1 MEQTWFK
8 PHSKYNI
15 QQIWFNDLNLT
26 PSEIEKKM
34 KKECI
39 ELDSEEGKTIGF
51 TSEYFTSLSFL
62 RRWKTKKH
70 NILEIAFIEVHNKNR
85 HIISNFLKNLT
96 KKFDLIYVN
105 TPCRTMFWLGWK
117 YEITYIE
124 NSPNEYV
131 WNKNLIHYHK
141 RNRFMSYLK
150 EYKKNT
156 IYNKQFMMW
165 FGQEIDKIR
174 LETKKRIFSD

>member
-1 MEQTWFK
+1 
-8 PHSKYNI
+8 
-15 QQIWFNDLNLT
+15 
-26 PSEIEKKM
+26 
-34 KKECI
+34 
-39 ELDSEEGKTIGF
+39 
-51 TSEYFTSLSFL
+51 
-62 RRWKTKKH
+62 
-70 NILEIAFIEVHNKNR
+70 
-85 HIISNFLKNLT
+85 
-96 KKFDLIYVN
+96 
-105 TPCRTMFWLGWK
+105 MFWLGWK